1 MNFKTASTKEDWRT
15 EKMETLKAPLYRS
28 KENENENKYK
38 GLKVLEE
45 KLFLGPTSIRY
56 WM

>member
-1 MNFKTASTKEDWRT
+1 MNYKTASNKEDWRT